1 MITPQLGA
9 VIWFA
14 NKQTIIW
21 AGVSHDD
28 GWSSL
33 PSSLAHA
40 LALAHAHALALAFPA
55 LPEHCTRARMRMGK
69 EADFVTFDICRS
81 RDVR

>member
-1 MITPQLGA
+1 M
-9 VIWFA
+9 V
-14 NKQTIIW
+14 
-21 AGVSHDD
+21 
-28 GWSSL
+28 L

-55 LPEHCTRARMRMGK
+55 LPEHCPRARMRMGK
-69 EADFVTFDICRS
+69 EADFVTFDECRS